1 MARWQSHFINSKDNP
16 KDSEATKVD
25 FDRIPE
31 AESRTSDEPTSLGK
45 HRGDI
50 VSQETTVADES
61 VQMTGDDRIPSI
73 LPGDVVYIPQ
83 LADEQLLYKKGVYL
97 DLSAERKHTV
107 HEWNTKQ
114 DVEVHMP
121 ALVRKT
127 SVTEEER
134 AEAESLEAHG
144 TLQNRDDLTRPGWYG
159 MNTLLSPQ
167 TIHELVLRVDQLER
181 NGGELLGYD
190 GGPSKSIFSM
200 FLQQIRS
207 QDCSQGVTLDTTVR
221 ILCSA
226 ASSSPRNDN
235 ISSYQTR
242 EADLERGAALLVG
255 VLIETLEQHLD
266 DSRDALAQLHT
277 EKVQMIARVDEAL
290 KEASQQ
296 HLKQI
301 SEGLHDT
308 SDDSGG
314 DSIEIEP
321 QTMEALKLRVKGVV
335 SGSESLPGF
344 SDDHVKR
351 AFAILSQV
359 LDASPPSE
367 RYLLGAILRDFE
379 ACAFWEVPKDQTL
392 DGNDTHAF
400 VIMQEALLL
409 SLIISVD
416 AQIQSEHHGIAPRIR
431 NRLTTLLM
439 DKRANLLSSVAELQG
454 GTTHRSSSPDSD
466 SAADRPRSESPSTY
480 IEAAEVRQDP
490 LQLNI
495 ITPTPPHSRTISAHS
510 DRSAPADETPN
521 EHHHLSAL
529 MLTAATPPGSPSL
542 EGKSTHVVP
551 STSVVCRSCHHLV
564 RILLKPTEP
573 WTQSCPECGSTSI
586 EQPDVLPADIVDLKE
601 VKPS

>member
-31 AESRTSDEPTSLGK
+31 AESRASDEPTSLGK

-73 LPGDVVYIPQ
+73 LPGDIVYIPQ

-290 KEASQQ
+290 KEASRQ
-296 HLKQI
+296 HIKQ
-301 SEGLHDT
+301 
-308 SDDSGG
+308 
-314 DSIEIEP
+314 
-321 QTMEALKLRVKGVV
+321 
-335 SGSESLPGF
+335 
-344 SDDHVKR
+344 
-351 AFAILSQV
+351 
-359 LDASPPSE
+359 
-367 RYLLGAILRDFE
+367 
-379 ACAFWEVPKDQTL
+379 
-392 DGNDTHAF
+392 
-400 VIMQEALLL
+400 
-409 SLIISVD
+409 
-416 AQIQSEHHGIAPRIR
+416 
-431 NRLTTLLM
+431 
-439 DKRANLLSSVAELQG
+439 
-454 GTTHRSSSPDSD
+454 
-466 SAADRPRSESPSTY
+466 
-480 IEAAEVRQDP
+480 
-490 LQLNI
+490 
-495 ITPTPPHSRTISAHS
+495 
-510 DRSAPADETPN
+510 
-521 EHHHLSAL
+521 
-529 MLTAATPPGSPSL
+529 
-542 EGKSTHVVP
+542 
-551 STSVVCRSCHHLV
+551 
-564 RILLKPTEP
+564 
-573 WTQSCPECGSTSI
+573 
-586 EQPDVLPADIVDLKE
+586 
-601 VKPS
+601 